1 MALMG
6 TLARMAAPRHES
18 ARSLVTKRTRGRR
31 LDVVN
36 EAHHPAYVVWELTLA
51 CDHACRHC
59 GSRAGGAREGELS
72 TEEAL
77 NVVSELAEM
86 RAREVVLIGG
96 EAYLHDGFLTIV
108 SALRDA
114 GIRPTMT
121 TGGLGITPELAREM
135 KLAGLEMVSVSVDG
149 LEPQHDRIRARS
161 GSYQGAMSALRALR
175 DAGIPIASNI
185 NINRVNRGDLEELY
199 VELRDVGISAWQ
211 IQITAPL
218 GRAADRPEMLLQPWD
233 LLDVVPRV
241 AALKRRGFEEGVRIM
256 PGNNLGYFGPEEA
269 LLRSYHEGGRD
280 HFQGCQAGKFVLG
293 IESHGA
299 VKGCPSL
306 QSAAYVGGSLREQSL
321 REIWEESDELAFAR
335 VRSVSDLR
343 GYCRE
348 CDYADTCMG
357 GCTFTAHSLFGQPGD
372 NPYCYH
378 RARVHEKRGLR
389 ERLIARDPADGKPF
403 DHGTFEIRMEPRD
416 APDEVSSPKDLVRIG
431 RKPRRPER
439 AQRVKV

>member
-1 MALMG
+1 M
-6 TLARMAAPRHES
+6 
-18 ARSLVTKRTRGRR
+18 KRGRR

-36 EAHHPAYVVWELTLA
+36 EALHPAYVVWELTLA

-59 GSRAGGAREGELS
+59 GSRAGGARNGEL
-72 TEEAL
+72 TTTEAL
-77 NVVSELAEM
+77 DVVSELAEM
-86 RAREVVLIGG
+86 QAREVVLIGG

-108 SALRDA
+108 AALRDA

-121 TGGLGITPELAREM
+121 TGGLGITPELARAM
-135 KLAGLEMVSVSVDG
+135 KSAGIQMVSVSVDG
-149 LEPQHDRIRARS
+149 LEPQHDRIRART
-161 GSYQGAMSALRALR
+161 GSFLGALSALRSLR

-185 NINRVNRGDLEELY
+185 NVNRVNRGDLEELY
-199 VELRDVGISAWQ
+199 EVLLEVGISAWQ

-233 LLDVVPRV
+233 LLDLIPRV
-241 AALKRRGFEEGVRIM
+241 AALKKRGYPDGVRIM

-280 HFQGCQAGKFVLG
+280 HFQGCQAGKFVMG

-306 QSAAYVGGSLREQSL
+306 QSAAYVGGSLREKTL

-335 VRSVSDLR
+335 KRTVADLH
-343 GYCRE
+343 GFCRE
-348 CDYADTCMG
+348 CAYAETCMG
-357 GCTFTAHSLFGQPGD
+357 GCSFTAHALFGRTGD

-378 RARVHEKRGLR
+378 RARVHAKRGVR
-389 ERLIARDPADGKPF
+389 ERLVARDAADGRPF
-403 DHGTFEIRMEPRD
+403 DHGLFEIRVEPSD
-416 APDEVSSPKDLVRIG
+416 APDVVAPGRDLIRIG
-431 RKPRRPER
+431 RKPKQPER
-439 AQRVKV
+439 ATRD